1 MNFGNCCI
9 GARKAHTLIVKFAL
23 QIWPVSTDMDGIIKK
38 YTKMY
43 IFSVRFNVM
52 YNVMQCGLLTGGCFP
67 ASILRFASR

>member
-9 GARKAHTLIVKFAL
+9 GARKVHTLIVKFAL

-43 IFSVRFNVM
+43 IFPVRF
-52 YNVMQCGLLTGGCFP
+52 NVMQCGLLTGGCFT
-67 ASILRFASR
+67 ARILRYTSR